1 MNNNDFKKNLAYEV
15 LVFLCLM
22 MLFLFCTRIWVLFL
36 IAILGALIAAL
47 RLLHRDYPK
56 IIVVKPLDTP
66 PPAPTETNLY
76 QQAYAIIQQRISKE
90 VTLRFP
96 EAKWQWLTP
105 NAMMHIE
112 REEPVFIILSN
123 AGGYRKVAVII
134 RNLVFQGL
142 VFENEGNPEPST
154 KECKPKD
161 KKPQAE
167 VMEIKETLE
176 ETPPETDE
184 MKEPETVNYEYLAF
198 EWVDA
203 HVLTLNNRSNEAIAE
218 GKSTFLI
225 PTEELPDVE
234 SWPDICQQLIKN
246 GFSDAVVE
254 ENGILVNLEQ

>member
-1 MNNNDFKKNLAYEV
+1 M
-15 LVFLCLM
+15 
-22 MLFLFCTRIWVLFL
+22 
-36 IAILGALIAAL
+36 
-47 RLLHRDYPK
+47 
-56 IIVVKPLDTP
+56 
-66 PPAPTETNLY
+66 
-76 QQAYAIIQQRISKE
+76 
-90 VTLRFP
+90 
-96 EAKWQWLTP
+96 
-105 NAMMHIE
+105 
-112 REEPVFIILSN
+112 
-123 AGGYRKVAVII
+123 AVII

-234 SWPDICQQLIKN
+234 SWPDVCQQLIKN